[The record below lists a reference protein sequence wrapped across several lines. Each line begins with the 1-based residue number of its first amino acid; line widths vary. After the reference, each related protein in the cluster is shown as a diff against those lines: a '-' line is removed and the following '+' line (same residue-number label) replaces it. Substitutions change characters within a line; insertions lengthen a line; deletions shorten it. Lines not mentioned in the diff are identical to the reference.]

1 MKLRET
7 LAKLDRLQQTRGFK
21 ITATI
26 VVAAIALTAAIGY
39 AVLVTG
45 PAKDALD
52 ERYSFLEDFDEDGRP
67 RPEVDLDAETS
78 SEFDQEQA
86 TGEEE
91 LELEAFESAR
101 QSAVVE
107 AQRITAGLLRA
118 RLNPWNV
125 FIAAGAVGAVFIA
138 AIWLGLGLTYV
149 GVNLALA
156 IVVTP
161 LALFSAT
168 QGVAVLIGGAGQ
180 LALAFATL
188 LRVAAI
194 SLGGSTPV
202 TAVARTV
209 LTEAVRMKLSGV
221 FIVLLVFGLAG
232 LPALL
237 DPQEELRYRVQ
248 SFLQYAMGGTYVLVA
263 MLTLFFSVATVA
275 FEQRDKIIWQTMTKP
290 VGAWQYVL
298 GKWLGIVTLNAC
310 LLGVCGAGIFMFTEY
325 LRAQPAIGERVAYDS
340 GAAGPISE
348 DRLIL
353 ETRVLTARRVV
364 GATPPVLPDDPEF
377 LNAAQEQIEQLRA
390 ADPSFADTPSE
401 LNFALSQLYEDVR
414 RRNRTV
420 PPGQGRTFIFE
431 GLGEAIGE
439 QGVITFRFAIDAGTN
454 RPDYTYKVTFVFD
467 NQPPVVRET
476 ALGFGQFITV
486 GPWAVNDE
494 TGEMAV
500 QVYNADI
507 FTGETNPSTISFPD
521 DGLEVSFP
529 VGGFRANFLRVV
541 TVLWIKLG
549 FLAMVG
555 IFTGTFL
562 SFPVAGLVTAVTAAA
577 AEGAAFIADGVDK
590 FATRNREG
598 ETLWFNTGIARI
610 ADLVSDAFLPYA
622 TMKPMDRLVE
632 GLALPW
638 NEAFAGSGVVLV
650 WIGVLF
656 GAAVFAMRRR
666 ELAIYSGH

>member
-1 MKLRET
+1 VKLRET

-364 GATPPVLPDDPEF
+364 GATPPVLPDDPDHKPF
-377 LNAAQEQIEQLRA
+377 FTINGKAAESFNGVQVEIKTEQSIATAWNVTPQDAPDDIRDRLSRPYRYAYGATLVHPNMRGVAEIRYYWPIEGDRLDDQSYARLLA
-390 ADPSFADTPSE
+390 A
-401 LNFALSQLYEDVR
+401 
-414 RRNRTV
+414 
-420 PPGQGRTFIFE
+420 
-431 GLGEAIGE
+431 
-439 QGVITFRFAIDAGTN
+439 GVI
-454 RPDYTYKVTFVFD
+454 P
-467 NQPPVVRET
+467 
-476 ALGFGQFITV
+476 
-486 GPWAVNDE
+486 
-494 TGEMAV
+494 
-500 QVYNADI
+500 
-507 FTGETNPSTISFPD
+507 
-521 DGLEVSFP
+521 DGLHITANGSVIDKTLAPMLNSRYLTIDH
-529 VGGFRANFLRVV
+529 RATEGDR
-541 TVLWIKLG
+541 
-549 FLAMVG
+549 
-555 IFTGTFL
+555 
-562 SFPVAGLVTAVTAAA
+562 GLVQLDNKWYVVFPLRFQ
-577 AEGAAFIADGVDK
+577 AEGTKALQAFWSLDK
-590 FATRNREG
+590 LYG
-598 ETLWFNTGIARI
+598 G
-610 ADLVSDAFLPYA
+610 
-622 TMKPMDRLVE
+622 KP
-632 GLALPW
+632 
-638 NEAFAGSGVVLV
+638 
-650 WIGVLF
+650 
-656 GAAVFAMRRR
+656 
-666 ELAIYSGH
+666 